1 MKTIKVG
8 IEFWF
13 EPEGEHQDIFEDC
26 LTDEE
31 IIEACKQLT
40 ARDLQDLVFR
50 GETYQSLE
58 VKVEDL

>member
-1 MKTIKVG
+1 MRTIKVG

-26 LTDEE
+26 LTDEK
-31 IIEACKQLT
+31 IIEACKQMT
-40 ARDLQDLVFR
+40 AKDLQDLVFR

-58 VKVEDL
+58 VKVEEE